1 MPLSFRYS
9 IHSWLRNGHLRVRP
23 HRKARLSLQGSVEG
37 TGELDVGCCWSGKAP
52 GFSQLTT
59 APGAVL
65 ALHGHFLFYTR
76 CQVSVE
82 PGGRLTLGQG
92 YASPGLFLC
101 CAESVTIG
109 DGVAIGEEVI
119 IRDHDGHEITGGRPS
134 RAPIVI
140 ESRVW
145 IGMRAIILKGVT
157 IGEGSIVAAGAVVTK
172 PVPPGVLVAGNPARI
187 VRPATWSG

>member
-1 MPLSFRYS
+1 
-9 IHSWLRNGHLRVRP
+9 V
-23 HRKARLSLQGSVEG
+23 
-37 TGELDVGCCWSGKAP
+37 GELDVGCSWSGKAP
-52 GFSQLTT
+52 EFSQLTT

-65 ALHGHFLFYTR
+65 ALQGHFLFYTR

-82 PGGRLTLGQG
+82 PGGRLTLGHG

-109 DGVAIGEEVI
+109 DGVAIGEDAI

-134 RAPIVI
+134 RAPIVV
-140 ESRVW
+140 EDRVW

-157 IGEGSIVAAGAVVTK
+157 IGEGSIIAAGAVVTK
-172 PVPPGVLVAGNPARI
+172 SVPRGVLVAGNPARI
-187 VRPATWSG
+187 VRPATWS